1 MIKSFRNGISV
12 KTGDAIATAAQPI
25 AWTIDYFLGT
35 DVAGCSGCKRM
46 QNNLNAGMNFADAIF
61 DRFWHN
67 SNNGKGDIKMEFIV
81 TKQISVEA
89 DTVEEAVAK
98 NAEGKTISIS
108 ATLRPQPT
116 VRPPMIGQ
124 TVVGPK

>member
-1 MIKSFRNGISV
+1 MVS
-12 KTGDAIATAAQPI
+12 DAITTIAQPI
-25 AWTIDYFLGT
+25 AKGIDWIFGT
-35 DVAGCSGCKRM
+35 DVQNCSGCKRM

-61 DRFWHN
+61 DRFWPN

-116 VRPPMIGQ
+116 AVRPPMVGQ
-124 TVVGPK
+124 AVVGPK